1 MIRCTRK
8 NSSSASRKIVEL
20 NAKENLMMFHKILL
34 SSRFFIVI
42 AVIGSFLA
50 SLASLVYG
58 GIKSVS
64 VIISLFQRGLLEK
77 STKSVAVSFIE
88 LIDLF
93 LIGTVFYIVAL
104 GLYELFIDE
113 KLELPTWLVIRNLD
127 DLKMKMINGI
137 VVIMAVYFLGEL
149 VEWDGQT
156 DLLGLSIS
164 IALIIAALTFF
175 QSTNSKKTDH

>member
-1 MIRCTRK
+1 
-8 NSSSASRKIVEL
+8 
-20 NAKENLMMFHKILL
+20 MFHKILL

-50 SLASLVYG
+50 SLASMVYG

-64 VIISLFQRGLLEK
+64 VVFGLFQSGFLEK
-77 STKSVAVSFIE
+77 PTKSVAVSFIE

-93 LIGTVFYIVAL
+93 LIGTVFYIIAL

-113 KLELPTWLVIRNLD
+113 KLELPAWLVIRNLD
-127 DLKMKMINGI
+127 DLKMKLINGI
-137 VVIMAVYFLGEL
+137 VVIMGVYFLGKL

-156 DLLGLSIS
+156 NLLELSIA
-164 IALIIAALTFF
+164 IALVIAALTFF
-175 QSTNSKKTDH
+175 QSINFNPSFYLV